1 MVKEGEGEGVIK
13 KGIIR
18 TYWDIDEH
26 IMQVQDRE
34 MSFGFSAY
42 FQFAIMDGETTVLRK
57 SPRLHLGPFLSK
69 DNLREK
75 MIEFAEDFDKTLGDT
90 GIEGSFV
97 ENVKKMQF

>member
-1 MVKEGEGEGVIK
+1 MVKEGEGVIK

-26 IMQVQDRE
+26 IIQVQDRE

-42 FQFAIMDGETTVLRK
+42 FQFAIMDGETVLRK
-57 SPRLHLGPFLSK
+57 SSRLHLGPFLSK

-90 GIEGSFV
+90 GIEGSFA

>member
-1 MVKEGEGEGVIK
+1 
-13 KGIIR
+13 
-18 TYWDIDEH
+18 
-26 IMQVQDRE
+26 

-42 FQFAIMDGETTVLRK
+42 FQFAIMDGETVLCK
-57 SPRLHLGPFLSK
+57 SPRLHLGPFFSK

-90 GIEGSFV
+90 GIEVSFV